1 MCHTQELWLE
11 NNKIGDAGLTA
22 LAKAVESG
30 ALPKCTTISMG
41 GNPASDEA
49 KTSVKRALKDRWL
62 DGDFIVKNLSDV
74 ESLDCSGLG
83 WGDAEM
89 LKLAS
94 AIEHAHASGALDNLE
109 VSWPPTALSPCLETW
124 HAHSPDS
131 EHLFDVPCAETLA
144 RGQQHWR
151 RRPHRSRQGG

>member
-1 MCHTQELWLE
+1 MSFYARFSASGALASLE
-11 NNKIGDAGLTA
+11 KLFLSANGIGDEGMSA
-22 LAKAVESG
+22 LAKAITPDKDGKG

-94 AIEHAHASGALDNLE
+94 AIEHAHASGALASLTTLVVDDE
-109 VSWPPTALSPCLETW
+109 EHPALKIACQ
-124 HAHSPDS
+124 
-131 EHLFDVPCAETLA
+131 A
-144 RGQQHWR
+144 RGIDLQ
-151 RRPHRSRQGG
+151 